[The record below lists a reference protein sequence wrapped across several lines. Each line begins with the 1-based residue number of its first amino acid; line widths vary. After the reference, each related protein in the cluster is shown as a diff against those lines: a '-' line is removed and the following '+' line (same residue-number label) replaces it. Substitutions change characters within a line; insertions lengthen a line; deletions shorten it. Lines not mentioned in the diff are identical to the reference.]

1 MTVTSRADPSEMRVA
16 AFRSFQRGME
26 GTSKKKQEGKTLK
39 NSLGPKRG
47 QRVRSLGSPEGI
59 LVSESLLQTTSLASL
74 STHVRYKRNISS
86 SSSSCLALRTE
97 VEEPQLG
104 NEEPPTFISDSP
116 PSHRVGARVAVCCTH
131 SPEAE
136 VSTVRGAC
144 WGLEE
149 AL

>member
-26 GTSKKKQEGKTLK
+26 GTSKKEQEGKTLK

-59 LVSESLLQTTSLASL
+59 LVSERLLQTTGLAPL
-74 STHVRYKRNISS
+74 STHVRYKHNISS

-97 VEEPQLG
+97 VEPQLG

-116 PSHRVGARVAVCCTH
+116 PSHRVGARVAVCCTR

>member
-1 MTVTSRADPSEMRVA
+1 M
-16 AFRSFQRGME
+16 
-26 GTSKKKQEGKTLK
+26 K

-47 QRVRSLGSPEGI
+47 QSVRSLGNSEGI

-74 STHVRYKRNISS
+74 STHVRYKRNI

-116 PSHRVGARVAVCCTH
+116 PSHRVGARVAVCCTR

>member
-116 PSHRVGARVAVCCTH
+116 PSHRVGALTH
-131 SPEAE
+131 LKQRSILCVELA
-136 VSTVRGAC
+136 G
-144 WGLEE
+144 G
-149 AL
+149 